1 MLPYFG
7 EQTCEVEIS
16 CDDNIPGSY
25 KKLNAYITQN
35 EMPKDLILHDLVF

>member
-16 CDDNIPGSY
+16 CDDGDLESS
-25 KKLNAYITQN
+25 KSLKAFIT
-35 EMPKDLILHDLVF
+35 

>member
-16 CDDNIPGSY
+16 CDDDDFESSESW
-25 KKLNAYITQN
+25 KAFIT
-35 EMPKDLILHDLVF
+35 